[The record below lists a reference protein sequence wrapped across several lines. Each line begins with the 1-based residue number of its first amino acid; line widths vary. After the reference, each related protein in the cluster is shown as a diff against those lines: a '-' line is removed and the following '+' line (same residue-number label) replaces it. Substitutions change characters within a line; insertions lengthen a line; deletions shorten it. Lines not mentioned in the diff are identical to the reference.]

1 MKEIWF
7 YCSLILLILSLLI
20 KRKTEL
26 MNKQNSIPPNVYD
39 NPENK
44 VPSKEKQPVANSNT
58 STSEKKDAEMKE
70 KTES

>member
-39 NPENK
+39 NPDNK
-44 VPSKEKQPVANSNT
+44 VPTNLPTAL
-58 STSEKKDAEMKE
+58 DI
-70 KTES
+70 